1 VPPAPTDP
9 WATYQRT
16 VVDVVRPGG
25 SILQV
30 RSAPDASRAGWPWPD
45 ERPVHVLTAW
55 DPGLERPGRDVNR
68 VRQAALEA
76 DLGELSVP
84 LLAAVGVDP
93 ANGRQEEGVAV
104 RGLPEAEVLALGTRY
119 GQDAVF
125 AWTPTEWA
133 IVACSGGRRL
143 VSSWSLV
150 ELGPGFCFS
159 RTSVTPI

>member
-1 VPPAPTDP
+1 MPPAPTDP
-9 WATYQRT
+9 WAAYQRT
-16 VVDVVRPGG
+16 VVEVVCPGG
-25 SILQV
+25 GIFQV
-30 RSAPDASRAGWPWPD
+30 RSAPDAARAGWPWPD
-45 ERPVHVLTAW
+45 
-55 DPGLERPGRDVNR
+55 ERPGRDVNR
-68 VRQAALEA
+68 VRQAALEV

-93 ANGRQEEGVAV
+93 ATGRQEEGVAV

-133 IVACSGGRRL
+133 IVACGGGRRL

-150 ELGPGFCFS
+150 DLAPEFRFS
-159 RTSVTPI
+159 RTSVKPI